1 MRWYRTQAVIAIENT
16 RLLDELRQR
25 TADLTESLEQ
35 QTATGEILASI
46 SGSITDTQPVF
57 DAIVRNLR
65 WLFDTDLAMVQV
77 VKGGMVHLAAAAHE
91 HEFATI
97 NKLFPRPLDAET
109 GSGRAMMLKQVVQYT
124 PLEGNPS
131 VPPATQR
138 FARDLGF
145 NAVIFA
151 PMRRGD
157 TVIGVIGT
165 ARREQK
171 PFDDKQVA
179 LIKSFADQAVI
190 AIESTRLLN
199 ELRESLEQ
207 QTATSEVLKVISTS
221 PGDLQPVFSAILES
235 AARLCDASFGNFYR
249 RDDDTLRLVATYN
262 TPVAFTEARTRSPLR
277 LNQSN
282 PVADMLAAKTV
293 LHVEDLAQDERYTN
307 QRDPIIVAGVELGGV
322 RTFLAVPMLKDNEPI
337 GALVVYRQEVH
348 PFTDKQIELVQ
359 NFAAQAV
366 IAIENARL
374 LNELR
379 ESLEQQTATAD
390 VLGVISSSP
399 GDLKPVFAT
408 ILDKALHLCE
418 AAFGFVTTYDGERFE
433 RAAQQ
438 GVPDALA
445 AYFGTGMDQPRLGDA
460 HWRLLAGED
469 LIHSDQK
476 DEDAYRL
483 GNPLRRAVVDLGGA
497 RSALVVA
504 LRKDKVLLGALT
516 VYRKE
521 VRPFTDQQ
529 VSLVQNFAAQA
540 VIAIENARLLSE
552 LRESLQQQTATA
564 DVLKVISRSTFDLQT
579 VLHTLVESAVHL
591 CEADKGTIT
600 RQRGNVF
607 YRAESYGFSA
617 QFMDYDVA
625 SKSSYPT
632 WHRAIQQRNTI
643 VQSWQVCCHSAFTY
657 LVAPAAWQ
665 CSRDPAR
672 LIFGEQLGP
681 RKSYSSTPP

>member
-1 MRWYRTQAVIAIENT
+1 MRRHSRSGDKPIKKRHSKTEKPKRRDPPKAARRYNSTDTSPEIQVARLTHELQASVARENATSEVLRIISSSPGELKPVFNAMLENAVRLCEAEFGNLFLYDGEAFHAAAVHSASQAYTVVRRRPIVLRELHPDVPMVRMTRTKSVLHIADVKTERSYERDPIFAQFVDVSGARTTLYVPRRTSSPVRLSSIVWKRAHSLTSKLRWYRTQAVIAIENT

-46 SGSITDTQPVF
+46 SGSITDAQPVF

-65 WLFDTDLAMVQV
+65 RLFDTDLAMVQV

-190 AIESTRLLN
+190 AIENTRLLN

-379 ESLEQQTATAD
+379 ESLEQQTDRRCA
-390 VLGVISSSP
+390 GS
-399 GDLKPVFAT
+399 
-408 ILDKALHLCE
+408 HQ
-418 AAFGFVTTYDGERFE
+418 FVARRFE
-433 RAAQQ
+433 ACIR
-438 GVPDALA
+438 
-445 AYFGTGMDQPRLGDA
+445 
-460 HWRLLAGED
+460 HN
-469 LIHSDQK
+469 S
-476 DEDAYRL
+476 
-483 GNPLRRAVVDLGGA
+483 
-497 RSALVVA
+497 
-504 LRKDKVLLGALT
+504 
-516 VYRKE
+516 
-521 VRPFTDQQ
+521 
-529 VSLVQNFAAQA
+529 
-540 VIAIENARLLSE
+540 
-552 LRESLQQQTATA
+552 
-564 DVLKVISRSTFDLQT
+564 
-579 VLHTLVESAVHL
+579 
-591 CEADKGTIT
+591 
-600 RQRGNVF
+600 
-607 YRAESYGFSA
+607 
-617 QFMDYDVA
+617 
-625 SKSSYPT
+625 
-632 WHRAIQQRNTI
+632 
-643 VQSWQVCCHSAFTY
+643 
-657 LVAPAAWQ
+657 
-665 CSRDPAR
+665 
-672 LIFGEQLGP
+672 
-681 RKSYSSTPP
+681 

>member
-1 MRWYRTQAVIAIENT
+1 MRRHSRSGDKPIKKRHSKTEKPKRRDPPKAARRYNSTDTSPEIQVARLTHELQASVARENATSEVLRIISSSPGELKPVFNAMLENAVRLCEAEFGNLFLYDGEAFHAAAVHSASQAYTVVRRRPIVLRELHPDVPMVRMTRTKSVLHIADVKTERSYERDPIFAQFVDVSGARTTLYVPMLKENELTGAFIIYRLEVRPFSDEQIALVQNFAAQVVIAIENT

-46 SGSITDTQPVF
+46 SGSITDAQPVF

-190 AIESTRLLN
+190 AIENTRLLN

-262 TPVAFTEARTRSPLR
+262 TPVAFAEARTRSPLR

-307 QRDPIIVAGVELGGV
+307 QRDPTIVAGVELGGV

-379 ESLEQQTATAD
+379 ESLEQQTDRRCA
-390 VLGVISSSP
+390 GS
-399 GDLKPVFAT
+399 
-408 ILDKALHLCE
+408 HQ
-418 AAFGFVTTYDGERFE
+418 FVARRFE
-433 RAAQQ
+433 ACIR
-438 GVPDALA
+438 
-445 AYFGTGMDQPRLGDA
+445 
-460 HWRLLAGED
+460 HN
-469 LIHSDQK
+469 S
-476 DEDAYRL
+476 
-483 GNPLRRAVVDLGGA
+483 
-497 RSALVVA
+497 
-504 LRKDKVLLGALT
+504 
-516 VYRKE
+516 
-521 VRPFTDQQ
+521 
-529 VSLVQNFAAQA
+529 
-540 VIAIENARLLSE
+540 
-552 LRESLQQQTATA
+552 
-564 DVLKVISRSTFDLQT
+564 
-579 VLHTLVESAVHL
+579 
-591 CEADKGTIT
+591 
-600 RQRGNVF
+600 
-607 YRAESYGFSA
+607 
-617 QFMDYDVA
+617 
-625 SKSSYPT
+625 
-632 WHRAIQQRNTI
+632 
-643 VQSWQVCCHSAFTY
+643 
-657 LVAPAAWQ
+657 
-665 CSRDPAR
+665 
-672 LIFGEQLGP
+672 
-681 RKSYSSTPP
+681 